1 MRDSWQRYQE
11 DREENRAAKR
21 QRYQEDL
28 EENRAA
34 KRQRYQEDLE
44 ENRAAKRQSTRTIQL
59 HLKGVGIGMTQM
71 LTRMQSQTRSDLH
84 VKRAAE
90 RTRYCRSLRTITTT
104 QRYVIACSYSMFYCT
119 I

>member
-11 DREENRAAKR
+11 DREENRAVKR

-34 KRQRYQEDLE
+34 KRQRYQGDLE

-71 LTRMQSQTRSDLH
+71 LTRMQYQTRSDLH
-84 VKRAAE
+84 TCKAS
-90 RTRYCRSLRTITTT
+90 CREDAVLQVS
-104 QRYVIACSYSMFYCT
+104 
-119 I
+119 